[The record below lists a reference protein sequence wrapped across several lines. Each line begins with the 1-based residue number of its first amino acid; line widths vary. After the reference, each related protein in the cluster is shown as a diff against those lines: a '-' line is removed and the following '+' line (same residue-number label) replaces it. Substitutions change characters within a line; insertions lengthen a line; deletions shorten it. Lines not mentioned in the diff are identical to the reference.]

1 MPFAKSLADTPEFTI
16 SGLSERSILF
26 FCLDRL
32 SMLTPCCSSEPVSW
46 MMQHRT
52 HWPTLK
58 RVERSGKAPSS
69 SSSSAWATVSTAF
82 VIESEISVIATEPTS
97 WCGRETTKLR
107 SLILEM
113 QPNMVIPT
121 FKRWVSGNGFLLVL
135 SFPGSIQIPLFSPWT
150 TMTQFWPSLSHCF
163 EE

>member
-1 MPFAKSLADTPEFTI
+1 
-16 SGLSERSILF
+16 
-26 FCLDRL
+26 
-32 SMLTPCCSSEPVSW
+32 
-46 MMQHRT
+46 
-52 HWPTLK
+52 
-58 RVERSGKAPSS
+58 
-69 SSSSAWATVSTAF
+69 
-82 VIESEISVIATEPTS
+82 
-97 WCGRETTKLR
+97 
-107 SLILEM
+107 LILEM